1 MKGRRCQEK
10 VLVAEDE
17 RTMKT
22 VAITLRDS
30 WSDTPLARGDI
41 VRITSIS
48 ALEDATYSAHS
59 LGQIMVSD
67 AADSP
72 MLIIHPDQMLT
83 ATSIAD
89 SFDCT
94 RKAVLQSRIRASVE
108 TSKPVVYGNILHEVF
123 QKALSANR
131 WDEAFLSAVVD
142 ETVTNH
148 VEDLWLLG
156 MEDNIL
162 AIEEIRAKMGEMA
175 SWARVFVAEKPSEV
189 ALIDG
194 RQGDKARMSISKL
207 IAIEEHIW
215 SPQYGLQGKIDATV
229 EMTEIEESGGAGKK
243 LLHPFEVKTGRTTW
257 SAMHLVQT
265 ALYTLLL
272 SDRYDVRV
280 ATGILYYL
288 ESSAMSRIAPPI
300 AELRQMLQQ
309 RNRLASLLYR
319 ARSPLADVH
328 ELAPQTQEIEI
339 SGLPGLLR
347 NPFKCSN
354 CYAQASCFSYHA
366 LAEGGTAESAGMVDD
381 GKKNYGAVWAE
392 AVGHLLLGLADKSQ
406 AQVLKQ
412 WFVKWDRLL
421 SFEERDMSKLLR
433 ELWTMDSAEREAV
446 GRCFGNLVIAREVT
460 PSASASASV
469 VTDGIE
475 GAGGKIN
482 RFVYVFQRSVTIG
495 SQSFA
500 EGSQL
505 AVGETVVVS
514 SESGQWGLAR
524 GYVIAVTKHEITVAI
539 DRKLGDARQR
549 LPEFNSTRN
558 QTFKG
563 IMTVG
568 GDDSNRP
575 APTSTMLYRLDKDE
589 FSNGLAV
596 VRSNLITLMSTHP
609 IHAKLRNLVIFSA
622 EPSFAATKAVPALP
636 PSQLGEMNEDQRTTV
651 AKVLAAQDYA
661 LILGMPG
668 TGKTTTIAHV
678 IRALLGEQKTVL
690 ITSFTHT
697 AVDNILLKIKDLVP
711 RQSILRLGT
720 ISKIN
725 PAVQKFCQLATTP
738 RSTIEEVDQSYMGC
752 RIVAT
757 TCMGANH
764 AIFSRRKFDVCI
776 VDEASQIT
784 LPISLGPLLHA
795 RKFVLVGD
803 HYQLPPLVQNKY
815 ALEGGLDVSLFRQLS
830 EEHPEAVAMLGK
842 QYRMCE
848 DIMTLANV
856 LIYDGRLRC
865 GNEAVATRQLQ
876 NIDLSRLS
884 TYHNS
889 ASTCTI
895 YPASDPACWLST
907 LCSPTKKVLYLNTD
921 PLGPPAQEV
930 LSSGKNIT
938 NPLEATLAAQS
949 VLSLLA
955 AGVPPHEIGVIT
967 LYRSQLALIRRTF
980 KLARIPREV
989 DIDSADRFQGRDKEV
1004 IVISMVRSNAGG
1016 VVGELLK
1023 DWRRVNVAFTR
1034 AKSKLVVVGS
1044 RRTLAGNEVLKK
1056 FLELVAERGWGVDLP
1071 VAADQV
1077 HGFDFSSQVVASGLP
1092 ASPTADVV
1100 LEKRPPGSIKRP
1112 CGRNSPKK
1120 AIPSP
1125 PPRKVLQ
1132 ESANA
1137 ANRSPSRV
1145 PRGVMKIPGKVISGT
1160 AGARKMMKLS
1170 QAAMDIFEDLTEF
1183 DI

>member
-1 MKGRRCQEK
+1 M
-10 VLVAEDE
+10 AEEE
-17 RTMKT
+17 RTLKT
-22 VAITLRDS
+22 FAITLRDS
-30 WSDTPLARGDI
+30 WFDTPLARGDI
-41 VRITSIS
+41 AHVTSIGR
-48 ALEDATYSAHS
+48 LEETPSPTHL
-59 LGQIMVSD
+59 LGQIMISD
-67 AADSP
+67 AADSS
-72 MLIIHPDQMLT
+72 MLIVHPDHMLT

-94 RKAVLQSRIRASVE
+94 RKAVLQQRIRASGE
-108 TSKPVVYGNILHEVF
+108 ANKPVVYGNILHEIF
-123 QKALSANR
+123 QKALSANQ
-131 WDEAFLSAVVD
+131 WGEAFLSEVVE

-156 MEDNIL
+156 MEDTVL
-162 AIEEIRAKMGEMA
+162 AIEEIKAKMGEMA
-175 SWARVFVAEKPSEV
+175 SWARIFVAEQPSEV
-189 ALIDG
+189 ATIDG

-215 SPQYGLQGKIDATV
+215 SPQFGLQGKIDATV
-229 EMTEIEESGGAGKK
+229 QMTEIEKPDGASRK

-272 SDRYDVRV
+272 SDRYDVHV

-288 ESSAMSRIAPPI
+288 ESSAMSRIAPPV

-309 RNRLASLLYR
+309 RNRLASLLQR
-319 ARSPLADVH
+319 ARSPLADA
-328 ELAPQTQEIEI
+328 EDLAKQTQEIET

-347 NPFKCSN
+347 NPFKCST
-354 CYAQASCFSYHA
+354 CYAQSSCFSYHA

-392 AVGHLLLGLADKSQ
+392 AVGHLLLGLSDKSQ
-406 AQVLKQ
+406 ADTLKQ
-412 WFVKWDRLL
+412 WFIKWDRLL
-421 SFEERDMSKLLR
+421 SFEERDMSKLLK
-433 ELWTMDSAEREAV
+433 ELWTMDSIEREAV
-446 GRCFGNLVIAREVT
+446 GRCFGNLVIAREITSSAAV
-460 PSASASASV
+460 SASA

-482 RFVYVFQRSVTIG
+482 RFVYVLQRSIHVG

-505 AVGETVVVS
+505 AVGEVVAVS
-514 SESGQWGLAR
+514 SESEQWGLAR
-524 GYVIAVTKHEITVAI
+524 GYVIAVTKHEITVAV
-539 DRKLGDARQR
+539 DRKLGDARHR
-549 LPEFNSTRN
+549 LAGFDGKRN

-568 GDDSNRP
+568 ADDSNRSDSI
-575 APTSTMLYRLDKDE
+575 PTITFRLDKDE

-596 VRSNLITLMSTHP
+596 VRSNLIALMSSHP
-609 IHAKLRNLVIFSA
+609 IHTKLRNQIIFGA
-622 EPSFAATKAVPALP
+622 KPTFAASTTAPALP
-636 PSQLGEMNEDQRTTV
+636 ASQLGEMNEDQRATV
-651 AKVLAAQDYA
+651 DKVLTAQDYA

-678 IRALLGEQKTVL
+678 VRALLAENKSILV
-690 ITSFTHT
+690 TSFTHT

-711 RQSILRLGT
+711 PQSILRIGT

-725 PAVQKFCQLATTP
+725 SEVQKFCQLATTP
-738 RSTIEEVDQSYMGC
+738 RETIEQVDQAYMGC

-757 TCMGANH
+757 TCMSANH

-803 HYQLPPLVQNKY
+803 HYQLPPLVQNKN

-830 EEHPEAVAMLGK
+830 EEHPQAVAVLGK

-848 DIMTLANV
+848 EIMTLANV
-856 LIYDGRLRC
+856 LIYSGNLRC
-865 GNEAVATRQLQ
+865 GNEAVAERQLQ
-876 NIDLSRLS
+876 NVDLSRLS
-884 TYHNS
+884 SYHNS
-889 ASTCTI
+889 SNVCSSSGT
-895 YPASDPACWLST
+895 SENCWLHT
-907 LCSPTKKVLYLNTD
+907 VCQPTNKVLYLNTD
-921 PLGPPAQEV
+921 TLGPLAHEN
-930 LSSGKNIT
+930 LTTGKNIT
-938 NPLEATLAAQS
+938 NFLEATLAAQS

-955 AGVPPHEIGVIT
+955 VGVPANEIGVIT
-967 LYRSQLALIRRTF
+967 LYRSQLSLIRRTF
-980 KLARIPREV
+980 KLASISREV
-989 DIDSADRFQGRDKEV
+989 DIDSADRFQGRDKDV

-1034 AKSKLVVVGS
+1034 AKSKLVVLGS
-1044 RRTLAGNEVLKK
+1044 KRTLGGNEVLKK
-1056 FLELVAERGWGVDLP
+1056 FLDLVAERGWGTDLP
-1071 VAADQV
+1071 PAADQL
-1077 HGFDFSSQVVASGLP
+1077 HGFDFSSQVVASGLQGSPIKEEALAQILTPKSAKRP
-1092 ASPTADVV
+1092 AQSRSSSKPSPT
-1100 LEKRPPGSIKRP
+1100 L
-1112 CGRNSPKK
+1112 
-1120 AIPSP
+1120 PSP
-1125 PPRKVLQ
+1125 SPRRVLQ
-1132 ESANA
+1132 ESTNA
-1137 ANRSPSRV
+1137 ANRSPSRLSGLKRV
-1145 PRGVMKIPGKVISGT
+1145 PAKVVCGKAMGRKI
-1160 AGARKMMKLS
+1160 KLS
-1170 QAAMDIFEDLTEF
+1170 QAAMDIFEDLTEN